1 MNTRNL
7 QIAGIII
14 LAAFLLVP
22 DLRRFLV
29 SGIEKIKSLVASE
42 EGLRLESY
50 QDQAGKWTI
59 GYGHLIKPTDPY
71 WPIGPI
77 KKITKEEADALF
89 TSDIAESE
97 RCIKAHVKVPL
108 TENQYSALVSFVF
121 NIGCPQFTSSR
132 MLRYLNE
139 KQYVQA
145 AAELDKWVHSD
156 GQRLPVLVA
165 RRLREKQ
172 LFMTA

>member
-7 QIAGIII
+7 QIAGIVI

-22 DLRRFLV
+22 DLRRLLV
-29 SGIEKIKSLVASE
+29 SGVDKIRSLIAGE
-42 EGLRLESY
+42 EGLRLEPY
-50 QDQAGKWTI
+50 QDQKGKWTI

-71 WPIGPI
+71 WPVGPI
-77 KKITKEEADALF
+77 KKITKAEADALF

-97 RCIKAHVKVPL
+97 RCVKTSVKVPL

-121 NIGCPQFTSSR
+121 NVGCPNFQTST
-132 MLRYLNE
+132 MLKYINA

-145 AAELDKWVHSD
+145 AAEMDKWVHSD
-156 GQRLPVLVA
+156 GERLPVLVA